1 MKRSD
6 KSRINRVRGSM
17 IGGAAGD
24 ALGYP
29 VEFMRLREIKKVY
42 GSEGIT
48 EYDLNPPFLPQSGLG
63 FISDDT
69 QMAMFTANGIL
80 MYDARTHD
88 DTLPHCVYRAYLDW
102 LKTQSPRTG
111 GKNESH
117 CTWLYEIPELH
128 HRRAPGITCTA
139 SLSSGEMGTIHEPLN
154 DSKGC
159 GGIMRVAPLA
169 LRYIPENDDD
179 FYMLDSYG
187 AEIAAITHG
196 HSLGWLPAALLTHI
210 IARVMQS
217 YSLTD
222 AIREAWK
229 MNRTLFDGLISQR
242 HFDEMNEL
250 LELAIELA
258 DSKYD
263 DENNFKEIG
272 QGWTGDETLAIA
284 LYCALRYSDDFSK
297 ALIVSVNHDGD
308 SDSTGAVAGNIMG
321 AMLGYDAIADKW
333 KDNLELRD
341 LILELSDDLC
351 SDTWPEGRYS
361 R

>member
-6 KSRINRVRGSM
+6 QNRINCVRGSM

-24 ALGYP
+24 ALGYA

-42 GSEGIT
+42 GHEGIT
-48 EYDLNPPFLPQSGLG
+48 EYELNPPFLPQSGYG

-69 QMAMFTANGIL
+69 QMSLFTANGIL
-80 MYDARTHD
+80 LYDAHNHD
-88 DTLPHCVYRAYLDW
+88 DDLAHYVYLAYLDW
-102 LKTQSPRTG
+102 LKTQSTRTSN
-111 GKNESH
+111 KPH
-117 CTWLYEIPELH
+117 CTWLYEIPELNN
-128 HRRAPGITCTA
+128 RRAPGMTCIS
-139 SLSSGEMGTIHEPLN
+139 SLSSGEMGTLREPLN

-169 LRYIPENDDD
+169 LRYVPENDNDI
-179 FYMLDSYG
+179 FMLDSYG
-187 AEIAAITHG
+187 ADIAAITHG

-222 AIREAWK
+222 AIHDAWNF
-229 MNRTLFDGLISQR
+229 NRSLFDGLISQK
-242 HFDEMNEL
+242 HFDQMKQL
-250 LELAIELA
+250 LDLTVKLAN
-258 DSKYD
+258 SKYD
-263 DENNFKEIG
+263 DEHNIIELG
-272 QGWTGDETLAIA
+272 EGWVAEETLAIA
-284 LYCALRYSDDFSK
+284 LYCALRYPDDFSK

-333 KDNLELRD
+333 KDNLELKD
-341 LILELSDDLC
+341 IILEISDDLC